1 MSPISAPAT
10 SIRPA
15 GAALPSAPSTRSGSL
30 KGVLAGC
37 SAHICWGVA
46 VLYWPLLADLP
57 AISILAHR
65 MMWSCAFVLAVLLL
79 TGRFG
84 EVAAAVRDR
93 RTFLAL
99 AFCACVLSLNWG
111 VFLWAVNS
119 GNVVETSLGY
129 YITPLLNV
137 LMGRLWL
144 GERLSRAQGAAI
156 LLALL
161 GVLWGIVGYGRVPW
175 IAFVLA
181 LSFAVY
187 GYLQKTVRVEAAP
200 SLFVETAVLAPC
212 ALLWLC
218 LAHPG
223 DLGGIVGQ
231 GPERTLLLMGTC
243 LFTALPLLLF
253 SYAARHVTLATIGIV
268 QYLSPSINFLLAVLM
283 LGEKIKPADV
293 VTFPLIWLALV
304 IYTWDALRTMRAVRA
319 RVRNNPDRPPAAMA
333 GGE

>member
-1 MSPISAPAT
+1 MSPTAAPQPV
-10 SIRPA
+10 SSSRPD
-15 GAALPSAPSTRSGSL
+15 SL

-37 SAHICWGVA
+37 SAHVCWGVA

-57 AISILAHR
+57 AVSILAHR
-65 MMWSCAFVLAVLLL
+65 MLWSCLFVLAVLLL
-79 TGRFG
+79 TRRFD
-84 EVAAAVRDR
+84 EVTAAVRDG
-93 RTFLAL
+93 RTFFILAS
-99 AFCACVLSLNWG
+99 CACILSVNWG
-111 VFLWAVNS
+111 IFLWAVNR

-144 GERLSRAQGAAI
+144 GERVSRPQGAAI
-156 LLALL
+156 LLALA

-212 ALLWLC
+212 ALLWLYVM
-218 LAHPG
+218 HPG
-223 DLGGIVGQ
+223 DLGGVVGQ
-231 GPERTLLLMGTC
+231 GPGRAMLLMGTC

-268 QYLSPSINFLLAVLM
+268 QYLSPSINFLLAVFIT
-283 LGEKIKPADV
+283 GEKVKPADM
-293 VTFPLIWLALV
+293 VTFPLIWGALA
-304 IYTWDALRTMRAVRA
+304 IYTWDALRTMRAMRA
-319 RVRNNPDRPPAAMA
+319 KARAALA
-333 GGE
+333 DPLTANTHGA

>member
-1 MSPISAPAT
+1 MSPTAAPQPV
-10 SIRPA
+10 SFSRPD
-15 GAALPSAPSTRSGSL
+15 SM

-46 VLYWPLLADLP
+46 VLYWPLLSDLP
-57 AISILAHR
+57 AVSILAHR
-65 MMWSCAFVLAVLLL
+65 MLWSCLFVLAVLIL
-79 TGRFG
+79 TRRFG
-84 EVAAAVRDR
+84 EVAAAVRHR
-93 RTFLAL
+93 RTFVTL
-99 AFCACVLSLNWG
+99 AFCACILSVNWG
-111 VFLWAVNS
+111 IFLWAVNRGS
-119 GNVVETSLGY
+119 VVETSLGY

-144 GERLSRAQGAAI
+144 GERLSRPQGVAI
-156 LLALL
+156 LLALA

-212 ALLWLC
+212 ALIWLC
-218 LAHPG
+218 VMHPG

-231 GPERTLLLMGTC
+231 GPGRTMLLMGTC

-268 QYLSPSINFLLAVLM
+268 QYLSPSINFLLAVFII
-283 LGEKIKPADV
+283 GEKIKPADM
-293 VTFPLIWLALV
+293 VTFPLIWGALA
-304 IYTWDALRTMRAVRA
+304 IYTWDAMRSMRTMRARA
-319 RVRNNPDRPPAAMA
+319 GAALA
-333 GGE
+333 DPLTANSHGA